1 MYIQELLTWE
11 QFDDEHL
18 SFLKAIGVDCVCL
31 DIRRVYRVDPALDPR
46 DGRDRT
52 DFFEAA
58 RGKVESHGMRLH
70 TIFMEGWREI
80 ALGAPDRDE
89 KIEAWCTM
97 LWGVGAAGIPV
108 LGYNFKPMGNFR
120 TPSTK
125 GRGGASYSTFDYEVF
140 AQNRPKPHEPP
151 ASEAEMWGH
160 MEYFLK
166 RVIPVA
172 KEAGVRMALHPD
184 DPPIPEALG
193 GVAQIASTL
202 EQFRRIFGAVPSDS
216 NGMMFCQGCMTE
228 LLGTNVYD
236 AIRELGSKNQIV
248 YVHFR
253 NVRGRLP
260 RFEEVFIDEGDVDM
274 FRAMQIYKE
283 VGFNGPFMMDH
294 TPRLPQQGA
303 GWAGQAYAVG
313 YIRGLIQAVY
323 R

>member
-1 MYIQELLTWE
+1 MYIQELLTWD
-11 QFDDEHL
+11 QFDDERL
-18 SFLKAIGVDCVCL
+18 SFLKAIGADCVCL
-31 DIRRVYRVDPALDPR
+31 DIRGMHRVDPALDLR

-52 DFFEAA
+52 DFFAAAKVRVEA
-58 RGKVESHGMRLH
+58 HGMRLH
-70 TIFMEGWREI
+70 SIFMAGWDEI
-80 ALGAPDRDE
+80 ALGMPDRDE

-125 GRGGASYSTFDYEVF
+125 GRGGASYSTFDYDAF
-140 AQNRPKPHEPP
+140 ARNRPRPHEPP
-151 ASEAEMWGH
+151 VSEAEMWGH

-172 KEAGVRMALHPD
+172 REARVRMALHPD
-184 DPPIPEALG
+184 DPPIPEALA

-253 NVRGRLP
+253 NVRGALP
-260 RFEEVFIDEGDVDM
+260 RFEEVFLDEGDIDM
-274 FRAMQIYKE
+274 YRAMQTYKE

-294 TPRLPQQGA
+294 TPHFPQKGA